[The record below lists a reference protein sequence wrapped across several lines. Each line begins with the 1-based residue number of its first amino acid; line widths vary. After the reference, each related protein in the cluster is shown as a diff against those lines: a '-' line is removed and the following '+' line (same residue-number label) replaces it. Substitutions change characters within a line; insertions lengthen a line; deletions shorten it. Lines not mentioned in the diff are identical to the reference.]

1 MVMFD
6 HNTAPTMQGTR
17 VGSLFTTLMNEARAK
32 SASLLR
38 FLYDKEDDESQLLD
52 DNDPGNNRNSS
63 FFDNLIEMEEVAF
76 VAPPHIDHPTFHAA
90 PTAVRAKKMRTKCIR
105 LDQRTS
111 NWWTRFLTPNNRDV
125 LLNNRNGRLA
135 NHFRKVFHISLI

>member
-38 FLYDKEDDESQLLD
+38 FLYDKEDKKTMNRSFLMTTTTIPATTETAPFSIILLKWK
-52 DNDPGNNRNSS
+52 RLLLLLLLISTTRS
-63 FFDNLIEMEEVAF
+63 FML
-76 VAPPHIDHPTFHAA
+76 
-90 PTAVRAKKMRTKCIR
+90 
-105 LDQRTS
+105 LQR
-111 NWWTRFLTPNNRDV
+111 R
-125 LLNNRNGRLA
+125 
-135 NHFRKVFHISLI
+135 

>member
-38 FLYDKEDDESQLLD
+38 FLCDKEEDDESQLLD
-52 DNDPGNNRNSS
+52 DHDKNDPGNNRNSS

-90 PTAVRAKKMRTKCIR
+90 PTAARAKKMRTKCSL
-105 LDQRTS
+105 LDQ
-111 NWWTRFLTPNNRDV
+111 
-125 LLNNRNGRLA
+125 
-135 NHFRKVFHISLI
+135 